1 MRKFYQTTWFGI
13 DFKPLGGLS
22 SKAIADEEFYSK
34 FYKEFYKRFSSYD
47 DLSKEWKDGKKM
59 VADLIASNTG
69 DGERLLSIGC
79 GSGYVEY
86 LLGQMDR
93 DVTAIE
99 PSEYATK
106 FLQDGGGV
114 KLYHGY
120 FPECLSS
127 EGEKDEFDYA
137 FMIGTEYALEDAELI
152 KLLSEARK
160 YPLKNFLLVCCS
172 VDSGSFLRK
181 AVSTAA
187 GIVKNVL
194 SAVGLYDRGQLWGY
208 LRTPGELERIFKSAG
223 FIIKETGI
231 MNEQIFYVKGGI
243 DK

>member
-13 DFKPLGGLS
+13 DFKSLGGLS
-22 SKAIADEEFYSK
+22 SRVVADEGFYSR
-34 FYKEFYKRFSSYD
+34 FYLEFFKIFSSYD
-47 DLSKEWKDGKKM
+47 ELSKEWKDGKKM
-59 VADLIASNTG
+59 VADLIVKHTN

-86 LLGQMDR
+86 LLSGMNR

-106 FLQDGGGV
+106 FLRDADGV

-120 FPECLSS
+120 FPECLS
-127 EGEKDEFDYA
+127 GEKDEFDYA
-137 FMIGTEYALEDAELI
+137 YMIGTEYALEDAELI

-160 YPLKNFLLVCCS
+160 FPLRNFLLVCCS

-181 AVSTAA
+181 AISTAA
-187 GIVKNVL
+187 GMVKNIL

-208 LRTPGELERIFKSAG
+208 LRTPDELEKIFKSAG
-223 FIIKETGI
+223 FMITETGF
-231 MNEQIFYVKGGI
+231 MNEQIFYVKGGADI
-243 DK
+243 